1 MVKIRDECVRTNRHN
16 FCNYLH
22 SLVAPK
28 GPESQLRARDIIE
41 LDEAVLEYQAAAD
54 LDVPTV
60 SLFQHRHHMAGFHT
74 NTRRK

>member
-1 MVKIRDECVRTNRHN
+1 MGKICDKCVRTNSHN

-28 GPESQLRARDIIE
+28 GPESELSSRNRKE
-41 LDEAVLEYQAAAD
+41 LDENVLEYQAAAD

-60 SLFQHRHHMAGFHT
+60 SLFQHHRHMGGSHT
-74 NTRRK
+74 NTRP